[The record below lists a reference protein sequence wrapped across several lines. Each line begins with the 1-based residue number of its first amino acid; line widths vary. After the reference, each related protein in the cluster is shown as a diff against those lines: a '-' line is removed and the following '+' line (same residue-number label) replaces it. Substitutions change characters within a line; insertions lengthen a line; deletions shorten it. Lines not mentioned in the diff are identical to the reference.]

1 MSGEDIR
8 TLAGH
13 LQPVHYEAGMALCR
27 TGDPPDRMWILKRGS
42 VSVRVIGEHSSRRLA
57 SLGPGCSIGEMGLV
71 EKKPRSADVVADE
84 DVEAYL
90 LTEDSFNIILSEQPR
105 IGQALLASIARQLA
119 TRLRD
124 TSEELRSLTH

>member
-1 MSGEDIR
+1 
-8 TLAGH
+8 
-13 LQPVHYEAGMALCR
+13 
-27 TGDPPDRMWILKRGS
+27 
-42 VSVRVIGEHSSRRLA
+42 
-57 SLGPGCSIGEMGLV
+57 MGLV